1 MLRERRWSKLLF
13 CLEYLFSFQGI
24 RWSNEW
30 HPRIVFFNAV
40 EIEKMEINH
49 KLFYEEGNKIPYAMQ
64 SYRIKGSFREN
75 LELWNFPLDY
85 QV

>member
-1 MLRERRWSKLLF
+1 M
-13 CLEYLFSFQGI
+13 
-24 RWSNEW
+24 
-30 HPRIVFFNAV
+30 FFNAV

-49 KLFYEEGNKIPYAMQ
+49 KLFYEEGNKIPYAMR